1 MILSSEEEQRKEIET
16 MYLFYADR
24 LGWIPMGN
32 DGELIVPKSIR
43 SRRALLKLATSWLG
57 KRAGRVYL
65 MTSWTQQMCELGPR
79 AFEEYIAKHGERLV
93 YS

>member
-1 MILSSEEEQRKEIET
+1 

-24 LGWIPMGN
+24 TGWIPMGN
-32 DGELIVPKSIR
+32 DGQLIVPKSIK
-43 SRRALLKLATSWLG
+43 SRRALLKLAVNWLG

-79 AFEEYIAKHGERLV
+79 AFEEYIATHGEVLIAC
-93 YS
+93 

>member
-1 MILSSEEEQRKEIET
+1 

-32 DGELIVPKSIR
+32 DGQLVVPKTIR
-43 SRRALLKLATSWLG
+43 SRRALMKLASSFIG

-65 MTSWTQQMCELGPR
+65 MTSWTQKMCELGPR
-79 AFEEYIAKHGERLV
+79 AFEEYIVHCGELLI
-93 YS
+93 SQ

>member
-1 MILSSEEEQRKEIET
+1 

-32 DGELIVPKSIR
+32 DGQLAVPKCVR
-43 SRRALLKLATSWLG
+43 SRRALQKLAESFLG
-57 KRAGRVYL
+57 NRAGRVYL

-79 AFEEYIAKHGERLV
+79 AFEEYIARNGKVVAH
-93 YS
+93 S

>member
-1 MILSSEEEQRKEIET
+1 MILSSEGEQRKEIEI

-32 DGELIVPKSIR
+32 DGQLVVPKSIR

-65 MTSWTQQMCELGPR
+65 MTSWTQQMSELGPR
-79 AFEEYIAKHGERLV
+79 AFEEYIATHGEVLV
-93 YS
+93 YG

>member
-1 MILSSEEEQRKEIET
+1 

-32 DGELIVPKSIR
+32 DGQLVVPKSIR
-43 SRRALLKLATSWLG
+43 SRRALLKLAISFLD

-65 MTSWTQQMCELGPR
+65 MTSWTQEMCELGPWSF
-79 AFEEYIAKHGERLV
+79 AEYIQKHGERLV
-93 YS
+93 YN

>member
-1 MILSSEEEQRKEIET
+1 

-32 DGELIVPKSIR
+32 DGELVVPKCIR
-43 SRRALLKLATSWLG
+43 SRRALMKLATSFLG

-65 MTSWTQQMCELGPR
+65 MTSWTQQMCELGPS
-79 AFEEYIAKHGERLV
+79 AFCQYVARHGEVLV
-93 YS
+93 FN

>member
-1 MILSSEEEQRKEIET
+1 

-32 DGELIVPKSIR
+32 DGQLVVPKTIR
-43 SRRALLKLATSWLG
+43 SRRALMKLASSFIG

-65 MTSWTQQMCELGPR
+65 MTSWTQKMCELGPR
-79 AFEEYIAKHGERLV
+79 AFEEYIARCGELLI
-93 YS
+93 SQ